1 MWPNPGNRQVKGP
14 PPAHHHP
21 AAKIEIFIDYARPW
35 TSRAASVKL
44 SGRLQAPHWRWHPRK
59 CPDLQKGRTEYGNV
73 LGNWV
78 TQSAW
83 CVLPVRLWACVPECL
98 CGCVRVSVC
107 PVPVWAL
114 NLCAC
119 VLVRLP
125 RGRSRFVRV
134 LRCAHLSCAPVCGAC
149 LCVWCACVSDVCV
162 CACGS
167 SAANFGLRHLYACV

>member
-1 MWPNPGNRQVKGP
+1 MEEFRTITARRAHHVGIALASLPWARRHHPALLSRLISFLLVLVTAGPGLWPNQGNRQVQDP

-21 AAKIEIFIDYARPW
+21 AAKIEICIDYARPW

-59 CPDLQKGRTEYGNV
+59 CPDLQRGRTEYGNV

-107 PVPVWAL
+107 
-114 NLCAC
+114 
-119 VLVRLP
+119 
-125 RGRSRFVRV
+125 
-134 LRCAHLSCAPVCGAC
+134 LSG
-149 LCVWCACVSDVCV
+149 
-162 CACGS
+162 
-167 SAANFGLRHLYACV
+167 H